1 MNYSFDDQIVQM
13 LDMCDGIT
21 EDQAL
26 NYLTQTNG
34 DVNVSIPRLWK
45 KNYYVIITINN
56 NNQKAAIGLHY
67 GLPQAQAVRP

>member
-45 KNYYVIITINN
+45 TTTIT
-56 NNQKAAIGLHY
+56 
-67 GLPQAQAVRP
+67 

>member
-34 DVNVSIPRLWK
+34 DVNVSIPRPL
-45 KNYYVIITINN
+45 YVIITINN
-56 NNQKAAIGLHY
+56 NNQKLAIGLHY